1 MPKPLP
7 PALRLFHACTA
18 SGARSCVVSPTQARF
33 AALES
38 ALPPLHVSTK
48 ILQFMHNPDGD
59 DGIGC
64 SQLLA
69 GIEQV
74 GEVYYRVVA
83 NDGLYS
89 AELWAAVASL
99 RENVG
104 DAGMVQQACKDLVY
118 MTENFGEMIMIRAS
132 LHEF

>member
-1 MPKPLP
+1 
-7 PALRLFHACTA
+7 
-18 SGARSCVVSPTQARF
+18 
-33 AALES
+33 
-38 ALPPLHVSTK
+38 
-48 ILQFMHNPDGD
+48 MHNPDGD